1 MIFNERVLI
10 PFAAEAIACLQAIQA
25 GLEMGLRRIVIEG
38 DALSVIRQ
46 SSNRVAHKLVR
57 GAVESLR
64 NTNLGHRLS
73 RKAMLALEEDA
84 RSLAVSK
91 GDERTDGHGG

>member
-38 DALSVIRQ
+38 DALSVIRHATSARWLSTGPLAEEEGEGRPSQ
-46 SSNRVAHKLVR
+46 APKQRRFDLTRWPTQPAPGDPRVF
-57 GAVESLR
+57 
-64 NTNLGHRLS
+64 
-73 RKAMLALEEDA
+73 
-84 RSLAVSK
+84 K
-91 GDERTDGHGG
+91 GW